1 MEKDSHAEVFSRG
14 YKAFLNVCKT
24 ERETAARAVE
34 IAREAGFQPLGEM
47 QALHPGDKVFTLYK
61 NKAAAL
67 FVIGQKSLKTG
78 MRLLC
83 AHTDAPRLDLR
94 PCPLYEKEGLG
105 MLRTHYYG
113 GIKKSKED

>member
-1 MEKDSHAEVFSRG
+1 MGEK
-14 YKAFLNVCKT
+14 
-24 ERETAARAVE
+24 
-34 IAREAGFQPLGEM
+34 

-94 PCPLYEKEGLG
+94 PCPLYEKKDWECFAPII
-105 MLRTHYYG
+105 TAV
-113 GIKKSKED
+113 

>member
-1 MEKDSHAEVFSRG
+1 MRKYSAGAIRHFE
-14 YKAFLNVCKT
+14 CMQT
-24 ERETAARAVE
+24 ERETASRAVE
-34 IAREAGFQPLGEM
+34 MAREAGFQPLGEK

-94 PCPLYEKEGLG
+94 PCPLYEKKDWECFAPII
-105 MLRTHYYG
+105 TAV
-113 GIKKSKED
+113 